1 MRKNSVIKNS
11 AMRFSLVM
19 TSLAIF
25 VTFMAIAFYIV
36 MKTIQKEEPDWAT
49 MGVFAGGIAAVLTG
63 VGWNK
68 TKQKEIEIH
77 EKE

>member
-1 MRKNSVIKNS
+1 MKVVKNS

-25 VTFMAIAFYIV
+25 VNFMAIAFYII
-36 MKTIQKEEPDWAT
+36 MKATCEEEPDWAT

-68 TKQKEIEIH
+68 TKQKQIEVNNGH
-77 EKE
+77 EN